1 MSIIL
6 YSTNCPKCRILE
18 QKLNSKNITFTI
30 NNDVDEMEKL
40 GIMSAPVLK
49 IDGELYNFGEAIKW
63 VKSYSN

>member
-1 MSIIL
+1 MNVIL

-30 NNDVDEMEKL
+30 NNNVDEMEKL

-49 IDGELYNFGEAIKW
+49 IDGVFYNFGEAIKW